1 MRRDTQGEL
10 IFDDRPYAIY
20 DVVTSSKIEITLYNF
35 EDADGKRR
43 YSGTFEARFTAYEPF
58 ARMAESSY
66 ETGCNDAEMNETG
79 ILQKT
84 MMPDAPALQT
94 RAFILYNPGTERA
107 HTVIRMAGDVGDG
120 LLIRNLTTGQ
130 KCKIVNLKG
139 SSLLEGAC
147 LELDSQMGQTR
158 IVLNGESKLAF
169 SFHDEGYISLAPCA
183 PFVRKVQVG
192 YTEGSNVVTSDGEFQ
207 KRMEGQYLYLNGWKR
222 IRQVTDSNTLIIS
235 QDMNASGSAETP
247 IVTMNEIELQGESAV
262 LTRFEIDYVPRVE

>member
-20 DVVTSSKIEITLYNF
+20 DVVTSSKIEIALYDF
-35 EDADGKRR
+35 EDADGNRR

-58 ARMAESSY
+58 ARMAELSY
-66 ETGCNDAEMNETG
+66 ETNCCDAALNETG
-79 ILQKT
+79 ILPKT

-107 HTVIRMAGDVGDG
+107 HTIIRMAGDVGDG

-222 IRQVTDSNTLIIS
+222 IRQVTDSNTLILS
-235 QDMNASGSAETP
+235 QAMNASGSVETP
-247 IVTMNEIELQGESAV
+247 IVTMNEIELQGENAV
-262 LTRFEIDYVPRVE
+262 LTHFEIDYVPRVE